1 MGGAYPAPTNGLA
14 LPTPTL
20 MNTLLQSALA
30 DRILLLD
37 GAMGTLLQCLALVES
52 DFRNIILKNHSIPL
66 KGNNDLLCLTR
77 PDIIA
82 QIHQLYLKAGADIIS
97 TNSFNANAISQRDFN
112 TESWVYEMNLAAAKL
127 AKKAAMAYST
137 SERPRFACGSMGP
150 TGKTA
155 SISPSAD
162 DPAIRAVT
170 FDELVKAYTTQISGL
185 LDGGIDILMFET
197 CFDALNVKAGI
208 YAIACEFE
216 ARGTTVP
223 VMISASV
230 SGLGAR
236 LLTGQTIEAFCTAVS
251 HTPHLLSI
259 GLNCGMG
266 AAQLGPVLKRLNAV
280 APCRVSVHPN
290 AGLPNAFGFY
300 SQTPELMCEELVP
313 LLEQGLAS
321 IVGGCCGTGPEHIKA
336 LSDALFP
343 YDAPSLPPRAS
354 KPAHVFSGLNNL
366 TLPQDPRRFILV
378 GERANVAGS
387 RRFLRLM
394 KERNYSEAISIARAQ
409 VVAGADIIDVNMD
422 DPMLDAPAAIT
433 TFLNH
438 AATEPLLSNVP
449 VMIDSSDWE
458 TVLAGLKCLQGCG
471 IVNSISLK
479 DGPEDFVA
487 RAREVHRLGCAV
499 LIMCFDEKGQAD
511 TFARRCEIA
520 ARSYHLLVENGFPPE
535 RIIID
540 ANVFAIA
547 TGMPEHDGLAA
558 EFIETVRWIKVNL
571 PQALTS
577 GGISNVSFS
586 FRGND
591 TIRSWIHSV
600 FLHHAEEAGL
610 DMGIVNPATMEDY
623 DSIPAAER
631 SLVEDA
637 VLNRTP
643 DACERLSE
651 LAIKLTAQE
660 RPTSDAPTPCG
671 SVETLPPAL
680 QLQAIVVSGDTDE
693 LDKVLTLALDEYHK
707 QGLSYA
713 DSALAILEGPLMN
726 GLAQVGELFGTGRL
740 FLPQVLK
747 SARVMKLASAVLEP
761 FLSHDDTSSPAP
773 LPSHLG
779 DAPKISKKPHML
791 IATVKG
797 DVHDIG
803 KNIVGIV
810 MRCSGWNVTDLGV
823 MVSSEQIIEVA
834 KNNCVDLI
842 GLSGLIT
849 PSLAEMEHVAESLEK
864 ENLRI
869 PLVVGGAAVSK
880 MHTALKIAPKYSGIV
895 ACGGDASEMPALC
908 ASLVRSSGQHVT
920 AARIAEE
927 QEELRGSHRSAQ
939 ESKISLEQARERA
952 RAKGK
957 RRIPAPTPSDPSVH
971 IFRDIPLAELI
982 PLITWPMFL
991 KAFGFRTSAQQK
1003 SQDAERLLIDA
1014 QAFLASL
1021 PLANGETIHVHGVSG
1036 IFPAYAEDE
1045 TIQVAFKDS
1054 VFPVNTARLLSEKG
1068 EGECIADYI
1077 LSKTSGQT
1085 DWIGMQAVC
1094 AGNGLND
1101 IHVALRKSHDEYRS
1115 LIADML
1121 ATRLAE
1127 AGAEW
1132 LHRKTVAD
1140 FWGGGDTGMRPAPGY
1155 PSCPDHAL
1163 KRIIFDALDA
1173 EAAIEARLTDSH
1185 MMIPEASTCAFI
1197 IRTDQKLSGG

>member
-1 MGGAYPAPTNGLA
+1 MK
-14 LPTPTL
+14 
-20 MNTLLQSALA
+20 TLLQSALA
-30 DRILLLD
+30 ERILLLD

-52 DFRNIILKNHSIPL
+52 DFRGTILRNHSVPL

-77 PDIIA
+77 PDVIA

-97 TNSFNANAISQRDFN
+97 TNSFNANAISQRDFE
-112 TESWVYEMNLAAAKL
+112 TDSFVYDMNFAAAQI
-127 AKKAAMAYST
+127 AKQAVATYAT
-137 SERPRFACGSMGP
+137 PERPRFVCGSMGP

-162 DPAIRAVT
+162 DPAFRGVT
-170 FDELVKAYTTQISGL
+170 FDELVKAYTTQVRGL
-185 LDGGIDILMFET
+185 LDGGADILMFET

-216 ARGTTVP
+216 ARGSAVP
-223 VMISASV
+223 VMVSASV
-230 SGLGAR
+230 SGLGER

-251 HTPHLLSI
+251 HAPHLLSI

-266 AAQLGPVLKRLNAV
+266 AKQLGPVLKRLNAV

-290 AGLPNAFGFY
+290 AGLPNAFGVY

-336 LSDALFP
+336 LSDALFVNEVP
-343 YDAPSLPPRAS
+343 APPPRTA
-354 KPAHVFSGLNNL
+354 KPVHAFSGLKQL
-366 TLPQDPRRFILV
+366 ALPQDPPRFILV

-394 KERNYSEAISIARAQ
+394 KERNYSEAVSIARAQ

-438 AATEPLLSNVP
+438 AATEPLLSNAP
-449 VMIDSSDWE
+449 VMIDSSDWD

-479 DGPEDFVA
+479 DGPENFIA
-487 RAREVHRLGCAV
+487 RAREIHRFGCAV
-499 LIMCFDEKGQAD
+499 LVMCFDEKGQAD

-520 ARSYHLLVENGFPPE
+520 ARSYHLLIENGFPPE

-540 ANVFAIA
+540 ANVFALA
-547 TGMPEHDGLAA
+547 TGMPEHDAYAA
-558 EFIETVRWIKVNL
+558 EFIDTVRWIKTNL
-571 PQALTS
+571 PRALTS

-600 FLHHAEEAGL
+600 FLHHSVAAGL
-610 DMGIVNPATMEDY
+610 DMGIVNPAAMEDY
-623 DSIPAAER
+623 DSIPTEER
-631 SLVEDA
+631 TLVENA

-643 DACERLSE
+643 DACDRLSE
-651 LAIKLTAQE
+651 LAIKLAAQE
-660 RPTSDAPTPCG
+660 RPESAVATSRG

-680 QLQAIVVSGDTDE
+680 QLQAVVVSGDTAE
-693 LDKVLTLALDEYHK
+693 LNKALTLTLDEFRS
-707 QGLSYA
+707 QGLNYS
-713 DSALAILEGPLMN
+713 DSALAILEGPLMH
-726 GLAQVGELFGTGRL
+726 GLAQVGELFGAGRL

-747 SARVMKLASAVLEP
+747 SAQVMKLASAILEP
-761 FLSHDDTSSPAP
+761 FLTHDEAFSPEP

-779 DAPKISKKPHML
+779 DAPKISAKPHML
-791 IATVKG
+791 LATVKG

-823 MVSSEQIIEVA
+823 MVSCEQIIEVA
-834 KNNCVDLI
+834 KNNRVDLI

-849 PSLAEMEHVAESLEK
+849 PSLAEMENVAESLEK
-864 ENLRI
+864 ESLRI
-869 PLVVGGAAVSK
+869 PLVVGGAAVSM

-908 ASLVRSSGQHVT
+908 ASLVRDSTQRV
-920 AARIAEE
+920 AAAAISE
-927 QEELRGSHRSAQ
+927 QQERLRGEHLNSLEPQ
-939 ESKISLEQARERA
+939 LSLEQARERA
-952 RAKGK
+952 SAKGK
-957 RRIPAPTPSDPSVH
+957 RKVPAPIPSDPSVH
-971 IFRDIPLAELI
+971 IFRDIPLAELT
-982 PLITWPMFL
+982 PLITWQMFL
-991 KAFGFRTSAQQK
+991 RAFGFRTSAQQK
-1003 SQDAERLLIDA
+1003 SQEAEKLLTDAR
-1014 QAFLASL
+1014 AFLASL
-1021 PLANGETIHVHGVSG
+1021 PFASGETIHVHGVSG
-1036 IFPAYAEDE
+1036 IFPAYSEDE
-1045 TIQVAFKDS
+1045 MIQVTVKDA
-1054 VFPVNTARLLSEKG
+1054 VIPIQTARLLSEKS
-1068 EGECIADYI
+1068 EGECIADHI
-1077 LSKTSGQT
+1077 VSKASKQT

-1094 AGNGLND
+1094 AGNGLKG
-1101 IHVALRKSHDEYRS
+1101 IHAILRKSHDEYHS

-1140 FWGGGDTGMRPAPGY
+1140 YWGGGDFGIRPAPGY

-1173 EAAIEARLTDSH
+1173 EAAIDAHLTESH
-1185 MMIPEASTCAFI
+1185 MIVPEASTCAFI
-1197 IRTDQKLSGG
+1197 IK